1 MGTYVEW
8 GALANILIFG
18 LVVGAGLPA
27 LFALGV
33 RALEGPGSRD
43 VEGNRPTAR
52 VVAAIACFAV
62 IIAAVVGAIVY
73 IAAGGH

>member
-8 GALANILIFG
+8 DALGNIVLFG
-18 LVVGAGLPA
+18 LIVGAGLPA

-33 RALEGPGSRD
+33 RIVEAPGARD
-43 VEGNRPTAR
+43 ADGRIPLGRKVLGG
-52 VVAAIACFAV
+52 ICFG
-62 IIAAVVGAIVY
+62 IAALAILGAVAY